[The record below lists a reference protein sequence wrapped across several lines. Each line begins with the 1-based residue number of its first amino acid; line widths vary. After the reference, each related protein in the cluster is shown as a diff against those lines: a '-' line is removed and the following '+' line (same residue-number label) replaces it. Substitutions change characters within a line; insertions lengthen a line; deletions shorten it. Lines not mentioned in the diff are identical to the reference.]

1 MVKKEK
7 THLFSIHLLHINL
20 TSLTLICLFVQLCAN
35 KYMFRVELTL
45 SLSLLYL
52 DNSFV
57 YI

>member
-20 TSLTLICLFVQLCAN
+20 TSLTLICFYVQLCAN

-45 SLSLLYL
+45 S
-52 DNSFV
+52 V
-57 YI
+57 IP